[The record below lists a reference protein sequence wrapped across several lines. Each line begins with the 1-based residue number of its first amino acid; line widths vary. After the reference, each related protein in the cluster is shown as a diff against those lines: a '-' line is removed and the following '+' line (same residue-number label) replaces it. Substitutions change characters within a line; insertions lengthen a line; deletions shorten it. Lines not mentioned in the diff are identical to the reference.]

1 MNYLFYFMDYVYIMK
16 KGTIVEVIRND
27 GTADIHFVFY
37 CDQYIDVTSIHQLT
51 LSMLEPCNS
60 VAKMQSQFPSLL
72 DLLATGQVI
81 PQEVTLMNR
90 AERNAFM
97 LKTRTQNCVSVTPF
111 PESGIF
117 MKPKE
122 LLLNHIKIRVEP
134 HRMPM
139 PGPAPAPAQPVLFSV
154 QDEAVSQC
162 LYIQQGDQYDRV
174 NRGQYYDMT
183 TFAPLLRV
191 LTCHGIFD
199 PTHVSEF
206 GWSTGPDGSIV
217 VTLPPGNIVSCA
229 FKLNQETTD
238 RDKMIEM
245 TFARQ
250 QPSKFKVEAPVSHEI
265 GQPLFFYQPTGVA
278 PITGWSSETNYCT
291 HLMNA
296 RLILGRNTSYHVNG
310 TDYLFTIDAVQANRD
325 FFHTMQDVHVFGQL
339 SLPQCPMENVVAAR
353 FTVPDDLSD
362 GVCALMRDANE
373 RGLGELFRLPYLYT
387 INVATGSC
395 VKQPIDYMNVNRH
408 KNEIKLPYMD
418 HEKYSQLVTPDIE
431 MLLMKNVMHQMGFT
445 YSKMGADFLQCPEHS
460 MLIDFYVRRD
470 QSNIGFHFDLTY
482 MFHVSTL
489 SLLFCMPDDIV
500 RPGPMIAP
508 IAFQAQPSVSPL
520 PDVTTFTVKNKTCV
534 MVGNAVVSHSTPDTT
549 ILTARGTQT
558 VPYEYTPTSPEFN
571 FPDMWVSPA
580 FSEEMERSKGVTR
593 SFLRLWHVVSM
604 REEAREHIGAPVQMF
619 ATEVFRRAIAE
630 IMALQEQWL
639 GAGAHTCI
647 DVGLGAH
654 IGPQTLS
661 RALAS
666 EKIQGYIGG
675 RQATK
680 VHSKLPFADSKRPYD
695 VGFSKTLMSKKSSS
709 RSRVSPKRA
718 STMSSMREK
727 IRNKLNLIKSIITNA
742 DRDVIIGTALRRSS
756 GRSSSRGTRRA
767 STGQIAKKQ
776 RSATR
781 RRPHSL

>member
-1 MNYLFYFMDYVYIMK
+1 
-16 KGTIVEVIRND
+16 
-27 GTADIHFVFY
+27 
-37 CDQYIDVTSIHQLT
+37 
-51 LSMLEPCNS
+51 
-60 VAKMQSQFPSLL
+60 
-72 DLLATGQVI
+72 
-81 PQEVTLMNR
+81 
-90 AERNAFM
+90 
-97 LKTRTQNCVSVTPF
+97 
-111 PESGIF
+111 
-117 MKPKE
+117 
-122 LLLNHIKIRVEP
+122 
-134 HRMPM
+134 
-139 PGPAPAPAQPVLFSV
+139 
-154 QDEAVSQC
+154 
-162 LYIQQGDQYDRV
+162 
-174 NRGQYYDMT
+174 
-183 TFAPLLRV
+183 
-191 LTCHGIFD
+191 
-199 PTHVSEF
+199 
-206 GWSTGPDGSIV
+206 
-217 VTLPPGNIVSCA
+217 
-229 FKLNQETTD
+229 
-238 RDKMIEM
+238 
-245 TFARQ
+245 
-250 QPSKFKVEAPVSHEI
+250 
-265 GQPLFFYQPTGVA
+265 
-278 PITGWSSETNYCT
+278 
-291 HLMNA
+291 
-296 RLILGRNTSYHVNG
+296 VNG

-353 FTVPDDLSD
+353 FTVPDALSD
-362 GVCALMRDANE
+362 GVCALMMDANA

-395 VKQPIDYMNVNRH
+395 VKQLIDYTNVNRH
-408 KNEIKLPYMD
+408 DNEIKLPYMD

-445 YSKMGADFLQCPEHS
+445 YSKMGAEFLQCPEHS

-489 SLLFCMPDDIV
+489 ALLFCMPDDIV

-534 MVGNAVVSHSTPDTT
+534 MVGNAVVSHSTPNTKL
-549 ILTARGTQT
+549 LTARGTQT
-558 VPYEYTPTSPEFN
+558 VPYEYTTPSPEFN

-604 REEAREHIGAPVQMF
+604 REEAREHIGAPMQMF
-619 ATEVFRRAIAE
+619 ATELFRQAIAE

-647 DVGLGAH
+647 DVGLSTD

-680 VHSKLPFADSKRPYD
+680 VHSKLPYD

-718 STMSSMREK
+718 STMSSMREN

-756 GRSSSRGTRRA
+756 SRRSTRRA

-781 RRPHSL
+781 RRPQSL

>member
-1 MNYLFYFMDYVYIMK
+1 MK

-27 GTADIHFVFY
+27 GTADIHFLFY
-37 CDQYIDVTSIHQLT
+37 CDKYIPITSIDHLT
-51 LSMLEPCNS
+51 PSMLEPCNG
-60 VAKMQSQFPSLL
+60 VTKMQFQFPSLS
-72 DLLATGQVI
+72 DLLGTGQVI
-81 PQEVTLMNR
+81 PQEVSTMNR
-90 AERNAFM
+90 PIQRTEFM
-97 LKTRTQNCVSVTPF
+97 ESATPPNWILVTPF
-111 PESGIF
+111 PGANLF
-117 MKPKE
+117 LNTKE
-122 LLLNHIKIRVEP
+122 LFLNHIKIQVVPQRMP
-134 HRMPM
+134 SMPM
-139 PGPAPAPAQPVLFSV
+139 PGPAPAPAQPELFSV

-162 LYIQQGDQYDRV
+162 LYIQQGDQYHKV

-191 LTCHGIFD
+191 LTCNGMFN
-199 PTHVSEF
+199 PKHVSEF
-206 GWSTGPDGSIV
+206 GWPIGPDGSIV
-217 VTLPPGNIVSCA
+217 VTLPPGNIVRCA
-229 FKLNQETTD
+229 FRLNQETTD
-238 RDKMIEM
+238 REKRIEM

-250 QPSKFKVEAPVSHEI
+250 QPSEFKIIVPVSHEI
-265 GQPLFFYQPTGVA
+265 GEPLFFYQPTGVE

-296 RLILGRNTSYHVNG
+296 SLILGRNTSYHVNG

-362 GVCALMRDANE
+362 GVCALMRDANA

-387 INVATGSC
+387 INVATGTC
-395 VKQPIDYMNVNRH
+395 VKQPIDYVNINRLP
-408 KNEIKLPYMD
+408 NEISLPYMD
-418 HEKYSQLVTPDIE
+418 HERYSQLVTPEIE

-445 YSKMGADFLQCPEHS
+445 YSKMGAEFLQCPEHS

-470 QSNIGFHFDLTY
+470 QTNIGFHFDLTR

-508 IAFQAQPSVSPL
+508 IAFQAQPSVTPP

-534 MVGNAVVSHSTPDTT
+534 MVGNAVLSHSTPDMTL
-549 ILTARGTQT
+549 LTARGTQT
-558 VPYEYTPTSPEFN
+558 VPYEYTPSSPEFN

-580 FSEEMERSKGVTR
+580 FSEEMERSKGVMR

-619 ATEVFRRAIAE
+619 ATEVFRQAIAE

-639 GAGAHTCI
+639 GARAHTCI
-647 DVGLGAH
+647 NVGLGVN

-666 EKIQGYIGG
+666 AKIQGYIGG

-680 VHSKLPFADSKRPYD
+680 AYSKLSYS
-695 VGFSKTLMSKKSSS
+695 VGFSKTLMNKKSSNK
-709 RSRVSPKRA
+709 SRVSPKRA

-727 IRNKLNLIKSIITNA
+727 IRTKLTLLKSIITNA

-756 GRSSSRGTRRA
+756 SRSSSRSSRSSSRGTRRA

-776 RSATR
+776 SSATR
-781 RRPHSL
+781 RRPQSL